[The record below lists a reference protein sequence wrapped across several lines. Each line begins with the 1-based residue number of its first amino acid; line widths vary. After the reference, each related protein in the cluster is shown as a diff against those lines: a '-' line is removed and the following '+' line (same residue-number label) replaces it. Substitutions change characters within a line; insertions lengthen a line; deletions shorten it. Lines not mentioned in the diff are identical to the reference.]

1 MSVKK
6 INGITKANVKKL
18 NTIAKASVKKF
29 ETIGMAQ
36 HASIGA
42 FTSVGEAGY
51 RPVVCYDTTNNRIIA
66 VWQAVSNNY
75 LRSAVGTVTDAGAIS
90 WGTIMSVNEASSK
103 PLAISFNKRDGK
115 AYLLYNDA
123 GNSKTYATRGTV
135 STGSPDTISY
145 TTRFESDDSL
155 TDNANSTYTT
165 VRNSGE
171 VVFTRFDDSD
181 TNNERKDF
189 IFFSDDSQ
197 ANVSLDFSGDQTPD
211 PQDHGIT
218 WANLHGGTNG
228 KDLVIHA
235 GRNSPSGDTIGQ
247 IGAYS
252 MNSGSDSTTHGGFSN
267 ITGEDGVENYQVAW
281 DEKIGKGLVVAQGT
295 ASGVTS
301 AGYYASFTIDDAD
314 NSITVNLDTN
324 EAGYI
329 TSSSDSHYG
338 INVMYNYDAGHFV
351 VMYVFEDD
359 VRGRSATLNASD
371 DTVSWGTEFTA
382 YQGSSNN
389 EAQNPPTGVSPDRV
403 AMDYLADGSKGNIFA
418 CRRNVSG
425 TSTPHVGRLSAFGT
439 TDYSQAAG

>member
-1 MSVKK
+1 MTVKK

-42 FTSVGEAGY
+42 FTSVGESSY
-51 RPVVCYDTTNNRIIA
+51 RPVVCYDTTNDRIIA
-66 VWQAVSNNY
+66 VWQASSNNY

-123 GNSKTYATRGTV
+123 GNSKSYLTRGTV

-145 TTRFESDDSL
+145 STRVEQHDSL

-181 TNNERKDF
+181 TSEEKKDF
-189 IFFSDDSQ
+189 IFFSDDSI
-197 ANVSLDFSGDQTPD
+197 ATVNSSYSNDQTPD
-211 PQDHGIT
+211 AQDHGIT
-218 WANLHGGTNG
+218 WANLHGGTNA
-228 KDLVIHA
+228 KNLVIHA

-252 MNSGSDSTTHGGFSN
+252 MNSGNNSTTHAGFTN
-267 ITGEDGVENYQVAW
+267 ITGEDDHENYQVAW
-281 DEKIGKGLVVAQGT
+281 DEKLGKGLVVWQATGG
-295 ASGVTS
+295 GVTS
-301 AGYYASFTIDDAD
+301 AGMYASFTIDDSD
-314 NSITVNLDTN
+314 NSITVNSGTN
-324 EAGYI
+324 LQGYI
-329 TSSSDSHYG
+329 TDEHASHYG

-351 VMYVFEDD
+351 VMYVFQDD

-382 YQGSSNN
+382 YSGSTSNG
-389 EAQNPPTGVSPDRV
+389 AQNPPTNVSPDRV
-403 AMDYLADGSKGNIFA
+403 DMDYLPDGSKGIIFA
-418 CRRNVSG
+418 CRRDVSG
-425 TSTPHVGRLSAFGT
+425 TETAHVGRLSAFGT

>member
-18 NTIAKASVKKF
+18 NTIAKASVG
-29 ETIGMAQ
+29 ET
-36 HASIGA
+36 
-42 FTSVGEAGY
+42 GY
-51 RPVVCYDTTNNRIIA
+51 RPVVCYDTTNDRIIA
-66 VWQAVSNNY
+66 VWQAVSNSY

-145 TTRFESDDSL
+145 TTRVEHHDSL

-181 TNNERKDF
+181 TSEERKDF
-189 IFFSDDSQ
+189 IFFSDDSI
-197 ANVSLDFSGDQTPD
+197 ATVNSSFSNDQTPD

-235 GRNSPSGDTIGQ
+235 GRNAPSGTTVGQ

-252 MNSGSDSTTHGGFSN
+252 MNSGSDSTTHAGFAEVTDE
-267 ITGEDGVENYQVAW
+267 TGTENYQVAW
-281 DEKIGKGLVVAQGT
+281 DEKIGKGLIVAQVT
-295 ASGVTS
+295 KSGVTS
-301 AGYYASFTIDDAD
+301 AGYFWSFTIAGD
-314 NSITVNLDTN
+314 NTITVNTGTN
-324 EAGYI
+324 EHGYI
-329 TSSSDSHYG
+329 KAQSDSVYG

-371 DTVSWGTEFTA
+371 NTVAWGNEFTA

-403 AMDYLADGSKGNIFA
+403 DMDYLADGSKGIIFA
-418 CRRNVSG
+418 CRREISG
-425 TSTPHVGRLSAFGT
+425 TENVHVGRLSAFGT
-439 TDYSQAAG
+439 TDYSQVAG

>member
-42 FTSVGEAGY
+42 FTSVGETGY
-51 RPVVCYDTTNNRIIA
+51 RPVVCYDTTNDRIIA
-66 VWQAVSNNY
+66 VWQAVSNSY

-123 GNSKTYATRGTV
+123 GNSKTYLTRGTV

-145 TTRFESDDSL
+145 TTRVEHHDSL

-181 TNNERKDF
+181 TSEERKDF
-189 IFFSDDSQ
+189 IFFSDDSI
-197 ANVSLDFSGDQTPD
+197 ATVNSSFSNDQTPD

-235 GRNSPSGDTIGQ
+235 GRNAPSGTTVGQ

-252 MNSGSDSTTHGGFSN
+252 MNSGSDSTTHAGFAEVTDE
-267 ITGEDGVENYQVAW
+267 TGTENYQVAW
-281 DEKIGKGLVVAQGT
+281 DEKIGKGLIVAQVT
-295 ASGVTS
+295 KSGVTS
-301 AGYYASFTIDDAD
+301 AGYFWSFTIAGD
-314 NSITVNLDTN
+314 NTITVNTGTN
-324 EAGYI
+324 EHGYI
-329 TSSSDSHYG
+329 KAETDSVYG

-351 VMYVFEDD
+351 VMYVFQDD

-371 DTVSWGTEFTA
+371 NTVAWGNEFTA
-382 YQGSSNN
+382 YTGSSNN

-403 AMDYLADGSKGNIFA
+403 AMEYLADGSKGIIFA
-418 CRRNVSG
+418 CRREISG
-425 TSTPHVGRLSAFGT
+425 TENVHVGRLSAFGT
-439 TDYSQAAG
+439 TDYSQVAG